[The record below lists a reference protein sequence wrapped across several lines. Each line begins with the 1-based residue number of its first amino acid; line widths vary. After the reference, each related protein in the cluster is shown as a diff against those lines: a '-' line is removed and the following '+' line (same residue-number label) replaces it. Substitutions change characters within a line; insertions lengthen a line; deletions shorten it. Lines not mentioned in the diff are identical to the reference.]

1 MMYDFNAD
9 NAKLDAALAGKMG
22 GFELIREITAQKAE
36 QTLHLD
42 LSEVNWDEW
51 SLVIVS
57 LYPVKGGNV
66 PNELNLYVS
75 GITNRNDYGTIDRS
89 LNNRIM
95 AFFPFRDGS
104 RLMRYIAFPN
114 GSISFS
120 DSPYRNITDVYA
132 HANASG
138 GGGLGEG
145 TTIKAYGLR

>member
-1 MMYDFNAD
+1 M
-9 NAKLDAALAGKMG
+9 
-22 GFELIREITAQKAE
+22 
-36 QTLHLD
+36 
-42 LSEVNWDEW
+42 NWDEW

-120 DSPYRNITDVYA
+120 ESPYRNITDVYA
-132 HANASG
+132 HATASG

>member
-1 MMYDFNAD
+1 MMDDFNAD

-66 PNELNLYVS
+66 PNEL
-75 GITNRNDYGTIDRS
+75 
-89 LNNRIM
+89 
-95 AFFPFRDGS
+95 FR
-104 RLMRYIAFPN
+104 IAF
-114 GSISFS
+114 
-120 DSPYRNITDVYA
+120 DCYA
-132 HANASG
+132 FLFAA
-138 GGGLGEG
+138 
-145 TTIKAYGLR
+145 